1 MDSSSPKLPPLASMN
16 QPFTPMYRK
25 TGENP
30 ETPFEPLQLN
40 DLQSPENELSK
51 KKDPALQFSFQPKSN
66 ASIPELRQTLKN
78 AIRILDNYQKNASYT
93 DGQDQ
98 SGVSAYATVNL
109 SKKVGVFG
117 RWDYLT
123 SKNKWNEE
131 NDGMAGLVGAEFR
144 LGKYIKLSPNFRIWS
159 PKAGSMPNSYY
170 AYLNAS
176 FSL

>member
-1 MDSSSPKLPPLASMN
+1 MPATQTDKTRAVC
-16 QPFTPMYRK
+16 QP
-25 TGENP
+25 
-30 ETPFEPLQLN
+30 
-40 DLQSPENELSK
+40 
-51 KKDPALQFSFQPKSN
+51 
-66 ASIPELRQTLKN
+66 
-78 AIRILDNYQKNASYT
+78 
-93 DGQDQ
+93 
-98 SGVSAYATVNL
+98 TVNL

>member
-1 MDSSSPKLPPLASMN
+1 MPVKNLFIRLYGSYNEASEESGKGITNLAS
-16 QPFTPMYRK
+16 FIGYK
-25 TGENP
+25 HK
-30 ETPFEPLQLN
+30 
-40 DLQSPENELSK
+40 S
-51 KKDPALQFSFQPKSN
+51 FSL
-66 ASIPELRQTLKN
+66 AAEY
-78 AIRILDNYQKNASYT
+78 NYQKNASYT
-93 DGQDQ
+93 DEQDQ